1 MSRSPPGTGSS
12 ETGGFAGKFWL
23 IQSGHVALDVYV
35 PGSGRVIVDT
45 IGSGDLLRVL
55 ATRLQ
60 GTRTRLIAGPMS
72 GPMSGGA

>member
-1 MSRSPPGTGSS
+1 
-12 ETGGFAGKFWL
+12 
-23 IQSGHVALDVYV
+23 VYV